1 MNNRLI
7 TPRLL
12 PLFFSVSFCTLVY
25 AGDWTTDQKGCKSWN
40 QNPGPGETI
49 TWSGQCKDGYATG
62 KGVQQWFINGKPTDR
77 YEGEML
83 NGYLH
88 GKGTYIWSDSNKNC
102 GTAKCAKKFVGE
114 WGQGRRVC
122 GRNEFFGGDTYEGCH
137 EPDGT
142 MKGKTKFE
150 LAEENQRY
158 SRLDKCQHLYQGR
171 VFKRE
176 NFFGHLNYIVV
187 GFSPSQGRATVKA
200 EHDGSLSEISCRDVP
215 E

>member
-1 MNNRLI
+1 MRLI
-7 TPRLL
+7 IFSAILLGTSVPALSQTPCK
-12 PLFFSVSFCTLVY
+12 V
-25 AGDWTTDQKGCKSWN
+25 ADQDIAASYKG
-40 QNPGPGETI
+40 G
-49 TWSGQCKDGYATG
+49 CKDGLADG
-62 KGVQQWFINGKPTDR
+62 KGEARGRDSYV
-77 YEGEML
+77 GEFKAGL
-83 NGYLH
+83 PH
-88 GKGTYIWSDSNKNC
+88 GQGTYVWADSNKNC
-102 GTAKCAKKFVGE
+102 RTAKCVRKFVGE
-114 WGQGRRVC
+114 WSQGRRVC

-158 SRLDKCQHLYQGR
+158 SRLDRCQHLYQGR

-176 NFFGHLNYIVV
+176 NFFGHLNHIVV

-200 EHDGSLSEISCRDVP
+200 EHDGSMSEVSCRDIP